1 MDFPVVNSQA
11 DDFAHLLF
19 YQFVQNAVVIALV
32 RASYYP
38 DHRPGLAVKCVPGGI
53 HIGRLGVVDVEHIPD
68 AEHRLQPVFDRLEAL
83 EGIADNVV
91 ADAGSLCCQGCR
103 HRVVEIVLSAESQL
117 VEVDF
122 RLVFLVLHHNLVVLQ
137 IGALLH
143 LLLLGERKHLGL
155 GDDFV
160 QMAYGDGVV
169 GVEDEAV
176 VRSEIADD
184 TELRPYVVLQ
194 IVVVSVQMVR
204 SDIGDDGYI
213 RAEIKAAVQLEAADF
228 QNIEIVLASGY
239 LKGVALAYIA
249 SQTHIE
255 PCLTEQVVDERG
267 SGGLAVGSGDADFL
281 CAVVAGSEFDFGDH
295 VGSLGLQFPDYR
307 HGVGNAGTFDNL
319 VSVEDQGFRM
329 PSLLVGN
336 LPFFQGLLV
345 LVLNLPVV

>member
-1 MDFPVVNSQA
+1 M
-11 DDFAHLLF
+11 
-19 YQFVQNAVVIALV
+19 
-32 RASYYP
+32 
-38 DHRPGLAVKCVPGGI
+38 
-53 HIGRLGVVDVEHIPD
+53 
-68 AEHRLQPVFDRLEAL
+68 
-83 EGIADNVV
+83 
-91 ADAGSLCCQGCR
+91 
-103 HRVVEIVLSAESQL
+103 LSAESQL

-122 RLVFLVLHHNLVVLQ
+122 RFVFLVLHHNLVVLQ

-255 PCLTEQVVDERG
+255 PCLPEQVVDERG

-295 VGSLGLQFPDYR
+295 VGSLGLQFPDYG
-307 HGVGNAGTFDNL
+307 H
-319 VSVEDQGFRM
+319 
-329 PSLLVGN
+329 
-336 LPFFQGLLV
+336 
-345 LVLNLPVV
+345 